1 MQLFTKA
8 DTFMCLVDPLKI
20 AVFFFSDVSLVY
32 VIKAKSISDLRL
44 LDSAYR
50 QNWLVLRE

>member
-8 DTFMCLVDPLKI
+8 DTFMCLVDPLKT